1 MGVVGSIVSF
11 LLIWWLAL
19 FMVLPMRVKGIW
31 EDENEHVQGAERGAP
46 VRAQMW
52 FKLKRT
58 TLIAIPVWL
67 VVFAIVSSGV
77 ITFER

>member
-1 MGVVGSIVSF
+1 MGIVGSIVSF

-46 VRAQMW
+46 ARAQMW

-58 TLIAIPVWL
+58 TLIAIPVWF
-67 VVFAIVSSGV
+67 VVFLIVSSGV